1 MIDSIFSTALN
12 SIHLASQKALTRA
25 ENISKADSLETTNL
39 VDNIIGLNEAKTQ
52 VQASAKII
60 KVDKEMTDYLLDIIA

>member
-12 SIHLASQKALTRA
+12 SIHLASKKALTHA
-25 ENISKADSLETTNL
+25 EHISKIDSLETTNL